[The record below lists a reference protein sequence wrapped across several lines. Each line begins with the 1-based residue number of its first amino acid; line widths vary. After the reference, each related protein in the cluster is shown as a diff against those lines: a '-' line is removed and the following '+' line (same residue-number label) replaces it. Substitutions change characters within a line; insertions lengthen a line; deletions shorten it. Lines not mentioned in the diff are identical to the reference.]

1 MGSGG
6 EEIGN
11 CSADGDAEGATEQTT
26 VFSGGIYHMNL
37 KIVKIM
43 KRRTKSEQ
51 LFCWASYKGYL
62 LFIDEQ
68 IEYTT

>member
-1 MGSGG
+1 VPTAMQRAPQNNRPFFP
-6 EEIGN
+6 EEY
-11 CSADGDAEGATEQTT
+11 T
-26 VFSGGIYHMNL
+26 HMNL

-43 KRRTKSEQ
+43 KRRTKNEQ

>member
-6 EEIGN
+6 EEVDN

-26 VFSGGIYHMNL
+26 VFSGGIYPHEL

-43 KRRTKSEQ
+43 KRRNKKRTV
-51 LFCWASYKGYL
+51 FL
-62 LFIDEQ
+62 LGELQGLLI
-68 IEYTT
+68 IY